1 MDKKVLRWNFIF
13 QYGWVL
19 TNLFN
24 SILLLPLYIK
34 HIDANTLGVWLATSS
49 ILSWMTLVDPGIG
62 EVLQQNIAE
71 LRGKNMKDEIGKSIG
86 SGYIASSFILVIA
99 VAVGFICYFSLG
111 FIIDKDVSQ
120 YPHLAMA
127 LMVSVFA
134 TGLSLVSWTISGI
147 NQGLHNAA
155 DVAISSLSSNF
166 LFLGVNILFLY
177 LGYGVMSI
185 AIANVFRAIY
195 INIYNMVSMKKFL
208 QKENMPVVF
217 SKLHFKKFIKIFSF
231 TSASKIISGLSYSVD
246 MVVLAR
252 FIPPAMITMYEIN
265 KRPINITNSLIGR
278 HSVALM
284 PSISHAKGLDDT
296 EAITSLINKQFKLYA
311 YAALFT
317 SFMFFINY
325 KNLITLWTGADKY
338 AGNTT
343 VYLLIAYAFIG
354 LICYFMSN
362 VQYALGDIK
371 SNSLFNIIRNLFY
384 GVAMFFAARE
394 YGIIGTLVVSISLAL
409 AADFFFYAYKVH
421 KLGYLQM
428 ALIKSTFATWS
439 IIIPGSLFVAWL
451 LKTFVLKIV
460 APSAYFSQ
468 MISCSIAFSAFFI
481 VLLLMVDGDMR
492 NELKIFKKNFT
503 LNLLYKRG
511 I

>member
-71 LRGKNMKDEIGKSIG
+71 MRGMNMKNDICKSIG
-86 SGYIASSFILVIA
+86 SGYIASSFILLIA
-99 VAVGFICYFSLG
+99 VAVGFGCYFSLG
-111 FIIDKDVSQ
+111 FIINKDVTQ

-127 LMVSVFA
+127 LMISVFA

-166 LFLGVNILFLY
+166 LFLAVNVLFLY
-177 LGYGVMSI
+177 MGYGVMSI
-185 AIANVFRAIY
+185 ALANVFRAVY
-195 INIYNMVSMKKFL
+195 INIYNIISMNRFLKKEDM
-208 QKENMPVVF
+208 KVVF
-217 SKLHFKKFIKIFSF
+217 EKLHFKKFIRIFSF

-252 FIPPAMITMYEIN
+252 FIPPSMITMYEIN

-296 EAITSLINKQFKLYA
+296 PAITRLINKQFKLYA
-311 YAALFT
+311 YAALYT
-317 SFMFFINY
+317 SFMFIINY
-325 KNLITLWTGADKY
+325 KSLITLWTGADKY
-338 AGNTT
+338 AGNTV
-343 VYLLIAYAFIG
+343 VYLLVAYSFIG
-354 LICYFMSN
+354 LI
-362 VQYALGDIK
+362 V
-371 SNSLFNIIRNLFY
+371 
-384 GVAMFFAARE
+384 
-394 YGIIGTLVVSISLAL
+394 TL
-409 AADFFFYAYKVH
+409 
-421 KLGYLQM
+421 
-428 ALIKSTFATWS
+428 
-439 IIIPGSLFVAWL
+439 
-451 LKTFVLKIV
+451 
-460 APSAYFSQ
+460 
-468 MISCSIAFSAFFI
+468 C
-481 VLLLMVDGDMR
+481 LMCNMHWV
-492 NELKIFKKNFT
+492 I
-503 LNLLYKRG
+503 
-511 I
+511 

>member
-24 SILLLPLYIK
+24 SILLLPMYIK
-34 HIDANTLGVWLATSS
+34 RIDASTLGVWLATSS

-71 LRGKNMKDEIGKSIG
+71 MRGKNMKDDICKSIG
-86 SGYIASSFILVIA
+86 SGYIASSFILLVA
-99 VAVGFICYFSLG
+99 VAVGFGCYFSLG
-111 FIIDKDVSQ
+111 FIINKDVSQ
-120 YPHLAMA
+120 YPHLATA
-127 LMVSVFA
+127 LMISVFA
-134 TGLSLVSWTISGI
+134 TGLSLVSWTISGV

-166 LFLGVNILFLY
+166 LFLAVNVLFLY
-177 LGYGVMSI
+177 MGYGVMSI
-185 AIANVFRAIY
+185 ALANVFRAIY
-195 INIYNMVSMKKFL
+195 INIYNIVSMNKFL
-208 QKENMPVVF
+208 KKEDMKVVF
-217 SKLHFKKFIKIFSF
+217 NKLHFRKFIKIFSF

-252 FIPPAMITMYEIN
+252 FIPPSMITMYEIN

-284 PSISHAKGLDDT
+284 PSISHAKGLNDT
-296 EAITSLINKQFKLYA
+296 NAITGLINRQFKLYA
-311 YAALFT
+311 YAALYT
-317 SFMFFINY
+317 SFMFILNY
-325 KNLITLWTGADKY
+325 KSLITLWTGADKY

-343 VYLLIAYAFIG
+343 VYLLVAYAFIG

-384 GVAMFFAARE
+384 GVIMFFAARK
-394 YGIIGTLVVSISLAL
+394 YGIIGTLVVSVSLAM
-409 AADFFFYAYKVH
+409 AADFFFYAYRVY
-421 KLGYLQM
+421 KLGYLQTS
-428 ALIKSTFATWS
+428 LIKNTFAKWS
-439 IIIPGSLFVAWL
+439 VIIPGSLLFGWL
-451 LKTFVLKIV
+451 LKTYVFTIV
-460 APSAYFSQ
+460 VDNAYFSQ
-468 MISCSIAFSAFFI
+468 MVICSIVFSAFYMM
-481 VLLLMVDGDMR
+481 LLLVVDSSMR
-492 NELKIFKKNFT
+492 KDLNIIRKNFT
-503 LNLLYKRG
+503 LNPIYKRT
-511 I
+511 